1 MIGSPRKRDITTSHV
16 ERLNLTLRMA
26 VRRYTRSTN
35 AFSKKLTHHTHGV
48 ALYALWYNFMRE
60 HSSLGYRTTPAMKAG
75 LAEFPLDMRW
85 LVTQLTAVRQA
96 VRQPS
101 VAPVNSG

>member
-1 MIGSPRKRDITTSHV
+1 
-16 ERLNLTLRMA
+16 MA
-26 VRRYTRSTN
+26 VRRYTHKTN

-48 ALYALWYNFMRE
+48 ALYALCYNFMKH

-85 LVTQLTAVRQA
+85 LVERLNEVQA
-96 VRQPS
+96 TTK
-101 VAPVNSG
+101 APRGTGSTLPASGP